1 MALPQ
6 ALTRSR
12 SPPAGRK
19 VKLGRQARR
28 EEIAFYLFIL
38 PWIVGFVLF
47 DAGPIVASFVIS
59 LTDWTILGDPHW
71 IGLANYDRMLN
82 DDTFFK
88 ALRNSVYYGVGSV
101 TLGIVTAFLLALLLN
116 QPVHGIA
123 LFRTIFYLPA
133 LVSGIAIA
141 ILWTK
146 SSTRTMA

>member
-1 MALPQ
+1 MSLPS

-12 SPPAGRK
+12 LPRLRSGGK

-28 EEIAFYLFIL
+28 EEIAFYLFLL

-47 DAGPIVASFVIS
+47 DAGPIVASFLIS

-88 ALRNSVYYGVGSV
+88 ALRNSAYYGVGSV
-101 TLGIVTAFLLALLLN
+101 TLGIVTA
-116 QPVHGIA
+116 
-123 LFRTIFYLPA
+123 
-133 LVSGIAIA
+133 
-141 ILWTK
+141 
-146 SSTRTMA
+146 